1 MPADARLSEQIAL
14 FCASLRQKHGFRIGV
29 GETRDALQALD
40 AAGASDERRV
50 RAALR
55 AVICGRYR
63 DIEPFEREFDAF
75 FLGHDAQP
83 RATVER
89 EIAIVRETDLKEEAA
104 QPTWE
109 ALVAKYSPAAGQGAV
124 PELSAAHAARYARV
138 VETLLKNLRLGH
150 TRRWRPHDA
159 GSRFDLRRTLRAS
172 LHTAGEPVRLRRLGH
187 PRRNPRVVALI
198 DGSRSMSE
206 HAESILCF
214 VHALVRRTPRAHAFA
229 FSTRLREITGDLRR
243 GILPTLGDAWGGG
256 TRIGQALKDA
266 VRAHGAVL
274 DENTLV
280 LVFSDGLDFGDP
292 LELAAAVAEIRRRTA
307 GLVWLS
313 PNAGRPRYVPE
324 TQGMRAVL
332 PSLTALLAANDLQ
345 GLSRIA
351 KAL

>member
-1 MPADARLSEQIAL
+1 MPADARLSEQVAL
-14 FCASLRQKHGFRIGV
+14 FCASLRRKHGFRIGL

-40 AAGASDERRV
+40 AVGTSEERRV

-55 AVICGRYR
+55 AVVCGRYA
-63 DIEPFEREFDAF
+63 DIEPFEREFEVF
-75 FLGHDAQP
+75 FLGREAQP
-83 RATVER
+83 RAIVER
-89 EIAIVRETDLKEEAA
+89 EIAIVRETDSKEEAVE
-104 QPTWE
+104 PTWE
-109 ALVAKYSPAAGQGAV
+109 ALLAKYSSAAGQGAA
-124 PELSAAHAARYARV
+124 PELSAGDAARYVRV
-138 VETLLKNLRLGH
+138 VDSLLNNLRLGRTH
-150 TRRWRPHDA
+150 RWRPHDA

-172 LHTAGEPVRLRRLGH
+172 LHTAGEPVRVRRLGH
-187 PRRNPRVVALI
+187 PRRNPRVIALI

-206 HAESILCF
+206 HAAGILQF
-214 VHALVRRTPRAHAFA
+214 AQALARRTPRAHAFA

-243 GILPTLGDAWGGG
+243 GVLPVLGDAWGGG

-266 VRAHGAVL
+266 IRAHGALL

-292 LELAAAVAEIRRRTA
+292 VELAAAAAEIRRRTA

-313 PNAGRPRYVPE
+313 PNAGQARYVPE

-332 PSLTALLAANDLQ
+332 PSLAALLPTSDLE
-345 GLSRIA
+345 GLARIA